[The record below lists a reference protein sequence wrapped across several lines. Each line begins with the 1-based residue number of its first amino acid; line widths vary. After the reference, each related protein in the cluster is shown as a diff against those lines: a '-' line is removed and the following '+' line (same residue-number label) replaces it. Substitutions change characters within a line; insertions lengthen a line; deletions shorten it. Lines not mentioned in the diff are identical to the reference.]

1 MSMLVL
7 NLTMA
12 DPVHQNVA
20 FVIFKHRALHSLIT
34 WILRLLLSLG
44 KLWHIYCFWVTF
56 TPLQMFSS
64 FNSGSCVG
72 FVVTGSGCFWWPVVV
87 WTGFFWTIW
96 GRLELVICYPHSRL
110 KSLPQQ
116 MGVFFVL
123 LQLFSS
129 WSDNVSEWVNLRTEL
144 TDVTLVSED
153 THWRFYWQD
162 SGN

>member
-1 MSMLVL
+1 MTQNFPKLPL
-7 NLTMA
+7 NGSKMTPGVTHFFSNFFWLKSGSANFFAFRMYDLTMA

-72 FVVTGSGCFWWPVVV
+72 FGVTGSGCFWWPVVV

-116 MGVFFVL
+116 IGVFFVL
-123 LQLFSS
+123 L
-129 WSDNVSEWVNLRTEL
+129 
-144 TDVTLVSED
+144 
-153 THWRFYWQD
+153 
-162 SGN
+162 